1 MNGSIALGWL
11 LATVLF
17 ALIGNATLTVVF
29 LIFAILFG
37 FMSISGSYQVNKTI
51 NLMGEKDGE

>member
-17 ALIGNATLTVVF
+17 ALQGNAWLTVVF
-29 LIFAILFG
+29 LIFAVLFG
-37 FMSISGSYQVNKTI
+37 FMSISGNYQAHKII
-51 NLMGEKDGE
+51 NILGEENES

>member
-29 LIFAILFG
+29 LIFAVFFG
-37 FMSISGSYQVNKTI
+37 FMSISGSYQATKQI
-51 NLMGEKDGE
+51 LIKGEKDE